1 MYINLLSKEVLFLSN
16 QNYGK
21 YFFHFFKGV
30 NLLLRFL
37 NYLVPVHFICLFC
50 FLLSL
55 QMLANITHAFTSL
68 VIALLNTC

>member
-37 NYLVPVHFICLFC
+37 KYLVPVHFICLFC